1 MLHQNLCLTCGAEL
15 KKVDDTHYACE
26 SCGNVYAAEKVEN
39 YVDKMRELLDDAK
52 LEMIAT
58 ARKNLYSA
66 ITEEHLSSE
75 KICKW
80 SDEIKKYLPDDFQAN
95 FYGAFDERKD
105 LQEIAAMI
113 RNIDIEENFD
123 KVA

>member
-1 MLHQNLCLTCGAEL
+1 MLHRYLCETCGGNL
-15 KKVDDTHYACE
+15 TKVDDAHYTCDW
-26 SCGNVYAAEKVEN
+26 CHNVYTTEKIENYAEKLS
-39 YVDKMRELLDDAK
+39 KILDDAK

-80 SDEIKKYLPDDFQAN
+80 ADEIKKRPPNSY
-95 FYGAFDERKD
+95 
-105 LQEIAAMI
+105 
-113 RNIDIEENFD
+113 
-123 KVA
+123 